1 MNCDLQG
8 IGSLKRDKSAKI
20 HLPSQEEEHCLD
32 PPGSAIH
39 VVPVEDEE
47 ALLGGEPGVLEQEHD
62 VVELAVDVPDD
73 DDGLARPRVDADEV
87 GLLVEPGG
95 GGDDQPLDDRRR
107 EHGRELVRGEVARAP
122 VQSGGQPR
130 HPVPRQPAVLGPL
143 DRKRPKRREWGRIR
157 RGGGAVGLRH
167 GMRRIRR
174 VGFGFLSSFCSSFF
188 ISSLFFLAANCTDG
202 LGLRVPVGS
211 GGCLYFFPPPPAYF
225 SLLWARVTKIGGPQK
240 LGGGTSRRF

>member
-122 VQSGGQPR
+122 VQHGGQPR

-143 DRKRPKRREWGRIR
+143 DRRRIR

-174 VGFGFLSSFCSSFF
+174 FGFGFLSSFCSCFF
-188 ISSLFFLAANCTDG
+188 ISSLFLAANCERGWVCAT
-202 LGLRVPVGS
+202 LLAAAAAAASTRA
-211 GGCLYFFPPPPAYF
+211 CFI
-225 SLLWARVTKIGGPQK
+225 LLWARVTKIGGPQK
-240 LGGGTSRRF
+240 LGAGTSRRF

>member
-1 MNCDLQG
+1 
-8 IGSLKRDKSAKI
+8 
-20 HLPSQEEEHCLD
+20 
-32 PPGSAIH
+32 
-39 VVPVEDEE
+39 
-47 ALLGGEPGVLEQEHD
+47 
-62 VVELAVDVPDD
+62 VDVPDD

-188 ISSLFFLAANCTDG
+188 ISSLFFWLQIAQMAWVCASLLAAAAAAAASTFFLLHPPISVCFGPG
-202 LGLRVPVGS
+202 L
-211 GGCLYFFPPPPAYF
+211 
-225 SLLWARVTKIGGPQK
+225 QK
-240 LGGGTSRRF
+240 LAGRKNWVVEHPAGFSQNQQNSDEFTEEH

>member
-1 MNCDLQG
+1 
-8 IGSLKRDKSAKI
+8 
-20 HLPSQEEEHCLD
+20 
-32 PPGSAIH
+32 
-39 VVPVEDEE
+39 
-47 ALLGGEPGVLEQEHD
+47 
-62 VVELAVDVPDD
+62 VDVPDD
-73 DDGLARPRVDADEV
+73 DDGLVRPRVDADEV

-188 ISSLFFLAANCTDG
+188 ISSLFFGCKLHRWPARPCWLLRQRRLPLLFPSSTRLFQFALGQGYKNWRAA
-202 LGLRVPVGS
+202 
-211 GGCLYFFPPPPAYF
+211 
-225 SLLWARVTKIGGPQK
+225 KIGWWNIPPVLVK
-240 LGGGTSRRF
+240 ISKIRMNSRRNSRSFQTRLPASLTDKSAGFADLSETFGRFFTTKYHCFFIKFC